1 MRRVKERRLK
11 TQAAKSLS
19 NALINNNNREGSSK
33 DIGFENKPLQP
44 GDYVI
49 ESCIQLNNRK

>member
-19 NALINNNNREGSSK
+19 NALINNREGSSK